1 MEEKKIMEFEKSSL
15 FAIIANTYATIPVV
29 SIILSLL
36 SLLLS
41 PGLVGQLDVLNI
53 VISIILIVLPLV
65 FGLIGLLT
73 FAKTN
78 KVYALAFYLIAGI
91 ISIIFLYTQ
100 ILPIITGVLFIIA
113 AILAYVESQTA

>member
-1 MEEKKIMEFEKSSL
+1 MEFEKSSL

-36 SLLLS
+36 SLLLT
-41 PGLVGQLDVLNI
+41 PGIAGQLDMLN
-53 VISIILIVLPLV
+53 VVVSIILMALPLV
-65 FGLIGLLT
+65 FGLIGLIV

-78 KVYALAFYLIAGI
+78 KMYALAFYLIAGI

-100 ILPIITGVLFIIA
+100 LLPIITGILFIIA
-113 AILAYVESQTA
+113 AILAYVESQTTV